1 MRGFWPQDAAEPAL
15 SISPVYPYHTT
26 PTPENWR
33 RLILDV
39 EDHILF
45 INQYLRAQP
54 LTGSASRR
62 LSDRLRLYP
71 RALRALYEVETK
83 GGFGHA
89 KTL

>member
-1 MRGFWPQDAAEPAL
+1 MRGFWPQDAEEPAL
-15 SISPVYPYHTT
+15 SISPTFPYHTT

-33 RLILDV
+33 ALCADI

-45 INQYLRAQP
+45 IQQGQRLRKQNDRFFA
-54 LTGSASRR
+54 
-62 LSDRLRLYP
+62 RLRLYP

-89 KTL
+89 KTY